1 MRWRA
6 RSDNVSYQ
14 PWLPRLVPPVPA
26 LQLTPRQGDGLPLL
40 GSGGG
45 DRRPDSRPIPP
56 GRGRAA
62 DAPPPDCRAYGGH
75 ERRGEVV
82 WDDRG
87 GRVVGWLYS
96 GVLESLRKALTG
108 RGFRIENDRRP
119 RHADSPRAR

>member
-1 MRWRA
+1 MSA
-6 RSDNVSYQ
+6 GSDNVSYQ

-45 DRRPDSRPIPP
+45 DRRPDPGQSLPP
-56 GRGRAA
+56 TGRAA
-62 DAPPPDCRAYGGH
+62 DAPPPGFRGYGGH

-82 WDDRG
+82 WDGRG

-96 GVLESLRKALTG
+96 GVLESLRRVL
-108 RGFRIENDRRP
+108 RLNGFRLEE
-119 RHADSPRAR
+119 